1 MSSMAASAIMKAAVM
16 TAAAPAS
23 RGWAKASSRMYRP
36 TQRNVTTMN
45 PTKLPNVCTRPPRKT
60 RDLEDCTLGM
70 YRMNPPRIGSILR
83 RILASKFRLNGFQ
96 KIKIAK
102 HGRRIS
108 LLHNAPAGATWILPF
123 DLTVGFHQNSATTRW
138 INAMPAF
145 SEFHDHGPFLP
156 SQERSDARKGNCRP
170 GSFYSDSQRT
180 I

>member
-1 MSSMAASAIMKAAVM
+1 MRKMSSMAASAIMKAAVM

-45 PTKLPNVCTRPPRKT
+45 PAKLPKVCTRPPRKT
-60 RDLEDCTLGM
+60 RDLEDCILGM
-70 YRMNPPRIGSILR
+70 YRMKPPRIGSILR
-83 RILASKFRLNGFQ
+83 RIPLSKFRLNGFQ

-108 LLHNAPAGATWILPF
+108 LLHKGPAGATWILPL
-123 DLTVGFHQNSATTRW
+123 DLTVGFHQNSATARW

-145 SEFHDHGPFLP
+145 SGFHDRGPFIP
-156 SQERSDARKGNCRP
+156 SQKRLDVRKGNRKVGP
-170 GSFYSDSQRT
+170 
-180 I
+180 